1 MVDVPASLVR
11 ILHQA
16 QQIEDLD
23 SSVCNELASEDPL
36 DESRLRRVYSAIEAV
51 LLACAENYNSAV
63 GGFEVYAACFSAIT
77 AIVKVYGHEQWVIE
91 ETTRLLESVHEVYDV
106 LLGCAE
112 TYEWASPGVTGRLR
126 LDMLEVLTT
135 TFGREGFTAPVLMEL
150 LNNDVSSAVAL
161 LAYVLRTAGAGFEL
175 QEMAAGVL
183 EELTT
188 ADCLFCPDDPRYE
201 GEQITKLTALLNK
214 HCNALIQ
221 ALIQFDV
228 VEAFGRCICEHQESH
243 VRTDILIRAFV
254 GIIHNALLYCTENQK
269 RLRMHIA
276 THSTVVQDIMIPY
289 VENIFPVLEAVPSL
303 DEARNCVE
311 FRNLAGALKAFIVCT
326 FNINVLRASFSR
338 SDMLVRLMMLPP
350 VMQSVHMLEYLIKL
364 HINIDFVSSPYFAQ
378 MRDMIEAAHSALSD
392 DQKGRLTRRLQQT
405 VHALPMS
412 NAPRAMN
419 ALVFAFGEEHIEAMQ
434 TPSSSAKKRRGGNR
448 NRRRRRRGKKRFG
461 LANTRRGGGA
471 SAREPGPESLWQ
483 DADDAGSESSEDDD
497 EANAEGD
504 ERTPLLE
511 AENIPPYPAFPD
523 KAKCELG
530 GGMMRDPVQT
540 PDGHL
545 FDRPVLED
553 WVQQNGTD
561 PISGAPL
568 EMTSCVASN
577 ELQRAIADY
586 QSKIIAID
594 LAADKQVAAAEQHA
608 AAAMSGAPPAPA
620 QSRLLGDLPSLA
632 AESQVPELD
641 KKEKKKI
648 KINRAKIS
656 DCPEE
661 FKCGIDGKIVTQ
673 PLRTPT
679 GHVFETKTL
688 EQWFQ
693 TCGSVCPVQN
703 TPMRL
708 EDCVLDKELQ
718 KRVVKW
724 FKETSGA

>member
-1 MVDVPASLVR
+1 
-11 ILHQA
+11 
-16 QQIEDLD
+16 
-23 SSVCNELASEDPL
+23 
-36 DESRLRRVYSAIEAV
+36 
-51 LLACAENYNSAV
+51 
-63 GGFEVYAACFSAIT
+63 VYAACFSAIT
-77 AIVKVYGHEQWVIE
+77 SIVKVYGQDQWVTE

-112 TYEWASPGVTGRLR
+112 TYEWASPGITGRLR

-135 TFGREGFTAPVLMEL
+135 TFGREGFNAPVLMEL

-175 QEMAAGVL
+175 QELAAGVL

-188 ADCLFCPDDPRYE
+188 AECLFLPDDSRHE

-254 GIIHNALLYCTENQK
+254 GIVHNALLYCTENQK

-276 THSTVVQDIMIPY
+276 THSTVVQDIMVPY

-303 DEARNCVE
+303 EEARNCVE
-311 FRNLAGALKAFIVCT
+311 FRNLAGALKAFVVCT
-326 FNINVLRASFSR
+326 FNINVLRANFSR
-338 SDMLVRLMMLPP
+338 SDILVRLMMLPA

-364 HINIDFVSSPYFAQ
+364 HINIDFVSSPYFTQ
-378 MRDMIEAAHSALSD
+378 MRDMIEAAHNALAD
-392 DQKGRLTRRLQQT
+392 DQKERLTRRLQKT
-405 VHALPMS
+405 LHALPMS

-434 TPSSSAKKRRGGNR
+434 TPSSSAKKRRAANR
-448 NRRRRRRGKKRFG
+448 KRHRRRRGKKRFG
-461 LANTRRGGGA
+461 IQANCRRGAGA
-471 SAREPGPESLWQ
+471 SAREAGPESLWQ
-483 DADDAGSESSEDDD
+483 DAGDAGSESSEDD
-497 EANAEGD
+497 EEGAG
-504 ERTPLLE
+504 ESEEPLLE
-511 AENIPPYPAFPD
+511 TENIPPYPAFPD
-523 KAKCELG
+523 KAVCELG

-568 EMTSCVASN
+568 EMQSCVASN

-586 QSKIIAID
+586 QSQIIAID
-594 LAADKQVAAAEQHA
+594 LAADKQVAAAELQA
-608 AAAMSGAPPAPA
+608 AAAMSGAPPQPA
-620 QSRLLGDLPSLA
+620 QSRLLGDLPSLQVGQV
-632 AESQVPELD
+632 AEPE

-648 KINRAKIS
+648 KIRRNNITE
-656 DCPEE
+656 CPEE

-673 PLRTPT
+673 PLRTPD
-679 GHVFETKTL
+679 GHVFESKTL
-688 EQWFQ
+688 ETWFQ
-693 TCGSVCPVQN
+693 TCGSVCPVKN
-703 TPMRL
+703 TPLRL
-708 EDCVLDKELQ
+708 EDCVLDKDLQ

-724 FKETSGA
+724 FKETGGGA